1 MKEGREEKVREDVCE
16 GIAGQSPESKNDHPE
31 GEGLPISQG
40 KKELL
45 SVVSAIVTAKLTGP
59 LDLELLHQNLPG
71 TEMST
76 AHWLKYRMPEDN
88 RYAAFYKS
96 GKFLLTGKGLLEKQ
110 DELCETILTRI
121 KEAGFDLEIVEV
133 KVSNI
138 VCKAKTEL
146 TSSLESMYEN
156 FDSADVEYEPEQ
168 FPAMICKLYGVAFL
182 LFSTGSM
189 IITGAKTVKEAE
201 EATEK
206 FVARLSLM

>member
-16 GIAGQSPESKNDHPE
+16 GIAGQSPESKNDNPE
-31 GEGLPISQG
+31 GEGLPFSQG

-45 SVVSAIVTAKLTGP
+45 TVVSAIVTAKLTGP

-133 KVSNI
+133 TLNNI

-146 TSSLESMYEN
+146 TSSLESIYEN
-156 FDSADVEYEPEQ
+156 LDSADVEYEPEQ
-168 FPAMICKLYGVAFL
+168 FPAMICKLYGVTFL